1 MSMNLKEYIVKP
13 ATGNKL
19 ESMLNDM
26 HSEGYDPVENGIQF
40 QGVKE
45 MRNNLMPNETTMMP
59 LYTVIFRRRIGV
71 EA

>member
-40 QGVKE
+40 QGIKE
-45 MRNNLMPNETTMMP
+45 MQNPLMQDQSTMMP

-71 EA
+71 DA